1 MLQFMIQNTGMWQTG
16 IEHEGGGVIGLANV
30 RDLIQ
35 CLVLSQSCSVQL
47 MFQKASL
54 RKFLPYL
61 NRKQRVKLEA
71 EHMLQG
77 VWVTL
82 GVGAQRGLRV
92 TSYGWAH
99 LC

>member
-1 MLQFMIQNTGMWQTG
+1 MIQNTGMWQIG

-71 EHMLQG
+71 EHILQG
-77 VWVTL
+77 V
-82 GVGAQRGLRV
+82 
-92 TSYGWAH
+92 
-99 LC
+99 